1 MAIRILL
8 VDDHRI
14 LRDGL
19 RLRLQQE
26 PDFSIVGEAANAAE
40 AYQCLARTSADVVI
54 MDLILPGDSG
64 LAATA
69 HIRKEW
75 PTVRVIVLTGDL
87 GAASA
92 HDAILAGAQGYLRK
106 EDASDELVRA
116 VREVVAGKVYLTP
129 DAATVVTQALLAK
142 PSSQSAGLSEQETAV
157 LKGLAEGRSYKEIA
171 SDLEVSTKS
180 IETYRVR
187 LVKKTGCN
195 TRADLIRFAIRSGI
209 VKA

>member
-1 MAIRILL
+1 MAIRILV

-64 LAATA
+64 LVATA

-87 GAASA
+87 AAASA

-142 PSSQSAGLSEQETAV
+142 PSSESAGLSEQETAV

-195 TRADLIRFAIRSGI
+195 NRADLIRFAIRSGI

>member
-26 PDFSIVGEAANAAE
+26 PDFSIVGEATNAAE
-40 AYQCLARTSADVVI
+40 AYQCLARISADLVI

-64 LAATA
+64 LVATA
-69 HIRKEW
+69 HIRREW
-75 PTVRVIVLTGDL
+75 PAIRVIVLTGDFA
-87 GAASA
+87 AASA

-106 EDASDELVRA
+106 EDAADELVRA
-116 VREVVAGKVYLTP
+116 VREVIAGKVYLSP

-142 PSSQSAGLSEQETAV
+142 PLFESPGLSEQETAV

>member
-1 MAIRILL
+1 MAIRILV

-87 GAASA
+87 AAASA

-142 PSSQSAGLSEQETAV
+142 PSSESAGLSEQETAV

-195 TRADLIRFAIRSGI
+195 NRADLIRFAIRSGL